1 MSERAVRT
9 ITPPVDIYE
18 TDKTY
23 VLIADMPGVPPD
35 GLEVVAEGDE
45 LIVRGRVERPAQ
57 TPDYQEFEL
66 GDYYRAFSLTE
77 DLDAGGITA
86 TLRDGVLRIA
96 DPQVAADAAE
106 EDPGT
111 HAVAEARPWA
121 SSTRS
126 VRSCRGAGSA
136 TTRGAPT
143 S

>member
-1 MSERAVRT
+1 MATVTTAAPQRPSTRREMSERAVRT

-86 TLRDGVLRIA
+86 TLRDGVLRIEI
-96 DPQVAADAAE
+96 PKSPRMQ
-106 EDPGT
+106 PKKI
-111 HAVAEARPWA
+111 P
-121 SSTRS
+121 
-126 VRSCRGAGSA
+126 VR
-136 TTRGAPT
+136 TQ
-143 S
+143 

>member
-1 MSERAVRT
+1 MATVTTAAPQRPSTRREMSERAVRT
-9 ITPPVDIYE
+9 ITPRVDIYE

-86 TLRDGVLRIA
+86 TLRDGVLRIEI
-96 DPQVAADAAE
+96 PKSPRMQ
-106 EDPGT
+106 PKKI
-111 HAVAEARPWA
+111 P
-121 SSTRS
+121 
-126 VRSCRGAGSA
+126 VR
-136 TTRGAPT
+136 TQ
-143 S
+143 